1 MNEKINFFVLPS
13 LLVLLIDQITKS
25 IAVSKL
31 DPTEP
36 IKLFFTLQLNLI
48 RNPGAS
54 FSIGENLTPYIATV
68 AILASITIAYLGWI
82 ETKPRGMFLYGIV
95 LGGVF
100 GNVIDRVFRSGDGF
114 LGGEVVDFIDLQ
126 WWPIFNFADV
136 ALVIGLPLLLYSR
149 YREERVLE
157 NE

>member
-31 DPTEP
+31 DPAEP
-36 IKLFFTLQLNLI
+36 IKLFWTLQLNLI

-82 ETKPRGMFLYGIV
+82 ETNPRGMFLYGIV

-100 GNVIDRVFRSGDGF
+100 GNVIDRIFRSGDGF

-136 ALVIGLPLLLYSR
+136 ALVIGLPLLIYTR

>member
-31 DPTEP
+31 DPGEP
-36 IKLFFTLQLNLI
+36 IKLIWTLQLNLI

-68 AILASITIAYLGWI
+68 AILASIAIAYLGWI
-82 ETKPRGMFLYGIV
+82 ETKPRRMLLYGIV

-114 LGGEVVDFIDLQ
+114 LGGEVVDFVDLQ

-149 YREERVLE
+149 YREERELE

>member
-31 DPTEP
+31 DPAEP
-36 IKLFFTLQLNLI
+36 IKLFWTLQLNLI

-82 ETKPRGMFLYGIV
+82 ETNPRGMFLYGIV

-100 GNVIDRVFRSGDGF
+100 GNVIDRIFRSGDGF

-136 ALVIGLPLLLYSR
+136 ALVIGLPLLLYTR
-149 YREERVLE
+149 YWEERVLE

>member
-1 MNEKINFFVLPS
+1 MREKIKFFVVPAS
-13 LLVLLIDQITKS
+13 VILLIDQITKS
-25 IAVSKL
+25 IAVTRL
-31 DPTEP
+31 DPADP
-36 IKLFFTLQLNLI
+36 IKLFWTLQLNLI

-68 AILASITIAYLGWI
+68 AILASVAIAYLGWV
-82 ETKPRGMFLYGIV
+82 ETNARGMFLYGIV
-95 LGGVF
+95 LGGVV

-114 LGGEVVDFIDLQ
+114 LGGKVVDFIDFQ

>member
-31 DPTEP
+31 DPAEP
-36 IKLFFTLQLNLI
+36 IKLFWTLQLNLI

-82 ETKPRGMFLYGIV
+82 ETNPRGMFLYGIV

-100 GNVIDRVFRSGDGF
+100 GNVIDRIFRSGDGF

-136 ALVIGLPLLLYSR
+136 ALVIGLPLLLYTR
-149 YREERVLE
+149 YREERV
-157 NE
+157 

>member
-31 DPTEP
+31 DPAEP
-36 IKLFFTLQLNLI
+36 IKLFWTLQLNLI

-82 ETKPRGMFLYGIV
+82 ETNPRGMFLYGIV

-100 GNVIDRVFRSGDGF
+100 GNVIDRIFRSGDGF
-114 LGGEVVDFIDLQ
+114 LSGEVVDFIDLQ

-149 YREERVLE
+149 YSEERVLE

>member
-31 DPTEP
+31 DPGEP
-36 IKLFFTLQLNLI
+36 IKLIWTLQLNLI

-68 AILASITIAYLGWI
+68 AILASIAIAYLGWI

-149 YREERVLE
+149 YSEERVLE

>member
-31 DPTEP
+31 DPAEP
-36 IKLFFTLQLNLI
+36 IKLFWTLQLNLI

-82 ETKPRGMFLYGIV
+82 ETNPRGMFLYGIV

-100 GNVIDRVFRSGDGF
+100 GNVIDRIFRSGDGF
-114 LGGEVVDFIDLQ
+114 LSGEVVDFIDLQ

-149 YREERVLE
+149 YREERELE

>member
-1 MNEKINFFVLPS
+1 MC
-13 LLVLLIDQITKS
+13 
-25 IAVSKL
+25 
-31 DPTEP
+31 
-36 IKLFFTLQLNLI
+36 I
-48 RNPGAS
+48 RDR
-54 FSIGENLTPYIATV
+54 NLTPYIATV
-68 AILASITIAYLGWI
+68 AILASVTIAYLGWV
-82 ETKPRGMFLYGIV
+82 ETNARGMFLYGIV
-95 LGGVF
+95 LGGVV

-114 LGGEVVDFIDLQ
+114 LGGKVVDFIDFQ

>member
-31 DPTEP
+31 DPAEP
-36 IKLFFTLQLNLI
+36 IKLFWTLQLNLI

-82 ETKPRGMFLYGIV
+82 ETNPRGMFLYGIV

-100 GNVIDRVFRSGDGF
+100 GNVIDRIFRSGDGF

-136 ALVIGLPLLLYSR
+136 ALVIGLPLLLYTR